1 MKTTIKGKVYDTEK
15 ATKCGE
21 WSNGKTSVYE
31 YCNEELFCK
40 KTGEFFLYITGGA
53 LTQYV
58 GRTAIKP
65 LSYDEAKRWA
75 EKHLTE
81 DGYNSIFGEVAEDDS
96 KVALNLYIRKCS
108 VAKAKREAAKAGMT
122 VSEYVE
128 QLIAND

>member
-15 ATKCGE
+15 ASKCG
-21 WSNGKTSVYE
+21 SNGKT
-31 YCNEELFCK
+31 EELFCK
-40 KTGEFFLYITGGA
+40 KTGEFFLHKTGGA
-53 LTQYV
+53 LTP
-58 GRTAIKP
+58 TITP

-96 KVALNLYIRKCS
+96 KVALNLYLHKSS
-108 VAKAKREAAKAGMT
+108 VAKAKREAAKAGTT

-128 QLIAND
+128 QLIANE